1 MLHTLEQTD
10 ISAFSAVMHLYLLKN
25 ELEFEG
31 IEMGNLLLEAVDF
44 ICRSLGNMNKEMW
57 ILSKILYGSKRE
69 LRHLN
74 EGILKELKE
83 SKYFERPFAY
93 EFYHQLRILMDQ
105 GMTPFEN
112 CVVQGEVNKG
122 YQSIFVRQENKTKK
136 FRNTIPDF
144 LIHVP
149 NKQIIGNWAIIE
161 FKRAN
166 NLNNLTADLDK
177 LLAFREHPKTLYKI
191 GVEVIIGTTDEFELC
206 DHSFRRKRV
215 QYNGG
220 NLWIIEYNLQTQ
232 KIDKYMICH
241 KMSKKVRREFGL
253 D

>member
-1 MLHTLEQTD
+1 LPK
-10 ISAFSAVMHLYLLKN
+10 S
-25 ELEFEG
+25 ELELEG
-31 IEMGNLLLEAVDF
+31 IEMGDLLLEAIDCF
-44 ICRSLGNMNKEMW
+44 CKALENMNERMW
-57 ILSKILYGSKRE
+57 ILSEILYGPE
-69 LRHLN
+69 
-74 EGILKELKE
+74 KELSRLDVRIAEELEE

-122 YQSIFVRQENKTKK
+122 YQNIFFRQENKTKK
-136 FRNTIPDF
+136 SRDTIPDF

-149 NKQIIGNWAIIE
+149 NQRITGNWAIIE

-177 LLAFREHPKTLYKI
+177 LLAFKEHPKTLYRT
-191 GVEVIIGTTDEFELC
+191 GVEVIIGTTDEFKLHG
-206 DHSFRRKRV
+206 HSFRKKKV
-215 QYNGG
+215 PHDNG

-232 KIDKYMICH
+232 EIDKYMICH
-241 KMSKKVRREFGL
+241 KMPRKARREFGL
-253 D
+253 H